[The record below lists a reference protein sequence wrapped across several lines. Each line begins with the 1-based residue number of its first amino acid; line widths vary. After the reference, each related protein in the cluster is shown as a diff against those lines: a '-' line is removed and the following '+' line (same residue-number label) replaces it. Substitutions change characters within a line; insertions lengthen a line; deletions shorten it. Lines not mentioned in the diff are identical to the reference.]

1 MMLSIARMV
10 AMVLGPLLVVGMI
23 WMVLR
28 RSRPKPEKPV
38 IKDVAANGKVNGA
51 LTAEQQMASLPKPE
65 IDPEQARIEKE
76 LQQMAK
82 LDPQMMAT
90 LIRSW
95 MAEDKLGNAK

>member
-1 MMLSIARMV
+1 MDR
-10 AMVLGPLLVVGMI
+10 
-23 WMVLR
+23 
-28 RSRPKPEKPV
+28 
-38 IKDVAANGKVNGA
+38 
-51 LTAEQQMASLPKPE
+51 SLPQPRFTV
-65 IDPEQARIEKE
+65 ASEKE